1 MTNIDYKKITS
12 PYVQKYNI
20 APPIPN
26 NIVFYNDIEGKKV
39 EVLRITKDGIM
50 ANPNVPVDEAAD
62 AVIRVLDAHIK
73 QLVNRTWVGLTDED
87 RQAAFESLPDML
99 DGFLNKWGWLH
110 FAKAIETKLKEKNN
124 G

>member
-50 ANPNVPVDEAAD
+50 ANPNVPVDEAAE
-62 AVIRVLDAHIK
+62 AVIRALDGYIK
-73 QLVNRTWVGLTDED
+73 NLTKRTWIELTDDEIN
-87 RQAAFESLPDML
+87 LL
-99 DGFLNKWGWLH
+99 
-110 FAKAIETKLKEKNN
+110 AKAYSTMEGELNAPAFARAILRKAGEK
-124 G
+124 

>member
-50 ANPNVPVDEAAD
+50 ANPNVPVDEAAE
-62 AVIRVLDAHIK
+62 AVIRALDGYIK
-73 QLVNRTWVGLTDED
+73 NLTKRTWVGLDEED
-87 RQAAFESLPDML
+87 DIDWEEGGNLRDLVE
-99 DGFLNKWGWLH
+99 
-110 FAKAIETKLKEKNN
+110 AIEAKLKHKNGYAKEKNI
-124 G
+124 

>member
-26 NIVFYNDIEGKKV
+26 SIVFYNDIEGKKV

-50 ANPNVPVDEAAD
+50 ANPNVPVDEAAE
-62 AVIRVLDAHIK
+62 AVIRALDGYIK
-73 QLVNRTWVGLTDED
+73 NLTKRTWVGLTDED
-87 RQAAFESLPDML
+87 CKGMGAGDKVVAMWADR
-99 DGFLNKWGWLH
+99 
-110 FAKAIETKLKEKNN
+110 TLKEKNT
-124 G
+124 